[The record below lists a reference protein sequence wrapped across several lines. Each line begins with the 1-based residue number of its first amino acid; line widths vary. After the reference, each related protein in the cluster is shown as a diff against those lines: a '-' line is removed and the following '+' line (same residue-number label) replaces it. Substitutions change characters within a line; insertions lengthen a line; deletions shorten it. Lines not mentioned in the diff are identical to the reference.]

1 MAALD
6 TRPVVADVD
15 EVLTTT
21 RAVRRR
27 LDLDRPVPRVLIE
40 RCIEIARQ
48 APIAENAEVC
58 RFVVVDDSALRAGL
72 AEIYRRATQDLVI
85 EPMRRRAAE
94 RAARGEPERT
104 LPAQMQRV
112 LASAFHLREHLH
124 EVPVLV
130 LAGSQDRPPREPL
143 GAHAS
148 GFYGSVYPAV
158 WSLQLALRSR
168 GLGSSLTCIH
178 LHYAEDAARL
188 LSLPKSFHQV
198 ALLPVAYTRGLD
210 FKSAPRSIERVVHWN
225 AWQDA

>member
-1 MAALD
+1 MVAVD
-6 TRPVVADVD
+6 TRQVVADVD

-27 LDLDRPVPRVLIE
+27 LDLERPVPRTIVE
-40 RCIEIARQ
+40 HCIEIARQ

-58 RFVVVDDSALRAGL
+58 RFVVVDDPDLRAGL
-72 AEIYRRATQDLVI
+72 AEVYRRATLDFVL

-94 RAARGEPERT
+94 RAERGEPPRT
-104 LPAQMQRV
+104 LPPQMQRV

-130 LAGSQDRPPREPL
+130 LAGSIDRPPRESL

-148 GFYGSVYPAV
+148 GFYGSVYPTI

-178 LHYAEDAARL
+178 LHYAEDVARL
-188 LSLPKSFHQV
+188 LALPDTFHQV

-210 FKSAPRSIERVVHWN
+210 FKPAPRPVERTVHWN
-225 AWQDA
+225 GWQD